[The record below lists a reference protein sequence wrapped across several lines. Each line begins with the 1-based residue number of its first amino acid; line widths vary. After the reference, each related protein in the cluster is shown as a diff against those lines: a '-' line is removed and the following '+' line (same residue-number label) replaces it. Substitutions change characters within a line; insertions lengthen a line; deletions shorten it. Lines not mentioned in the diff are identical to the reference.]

1 MSAITLLAAAAYRTM
16 PWRNGLGTTV
26 EIALDPGA
34 DGRFHWR
41 LSIAD
46 VAQSGP
52 FSLFDGYDRVIAVVA
67 GAGMRLAVAGRPRV
81 LIDRESAP
89 HAFSGDAATE
99 CALIDGPIRDFNLI
113 FDRATADGSV
123 VALKAPQSIALAG
136 GTALLH
142 ARVGSLQ
149 VDAGTEGGWSVPEGD
164 TLRLDGVNGTIAVA
178 GGQALLVRVQRR

>member
-1 MSAITLLAAAAYRTM
+1 MSPITLLTASAYRTM

-26 EIALDPGA
+26 EIALDPGV

-52 FSLFDGYDRVIAVVA
+52 FSRFDGYDRVIAVVA
-67 GAGMRLAVAGRPRV
+67 GAGMRLAVAGRPSV

-89 HAFSGDAATE
+89 HAFPGDAATE

-113 FDRATADGSV
+113 FDRATTDGSV
-123 VALKAPQSIALAG
+123 VALRAPGPIALAG

-142 ARVGSLQ
+142 ARLGSVQ
-149 VDAGTEGGWSVPEGD
+149 VDAGAEGNWDVPEGD
-164 TLRLDGVNGTIAVA
+164 TLRLDGLEGKIGIT
-178 GGQALLVRVQRR
+178 GGQALLAQIRKR